1 MSGDRVQVGQKG
13 EKETIGVNV
22 GSNEICSCFQ
32 GEEVVVTEGKAE
44 YKRKGKVVDARE
56 DEQKYGEDDML
67 PADYIQP
74 RLFVINNDNT
84 GIELLSEAMVQNYI
98 ERHEK
103 SIEKVYSK
111 AQSDKTQVYI
121 V

>member
-1 MSGDRVQVGQKG
+1 MCEDNVAVGQKG

-22 GSNEICSCFQ
+22 ASNQICSCFE

-56 DEQKYGEDDML
+56 DEEKYGEDDAL

-74 RLFVINNDNT
+74 RLFVVNNDNT
-84 GIELLSEAMVQNYI
+84 GVELLSEAMVQNFI

-103 SIEKVYSK
+103 SI
-111 AQSDKTQVYI
+111 
-121 V
+121 